1 MKVNKLG
8 DHRPEKIF
16 LMAKS
21 GETSLTIP
29 RGTPV
34 CLKMFGNDDDG
45 LTVVLPSN
53 AGTGGTAL
61 AFGVTGEAFSPGYK
75 GDVQAYG
82 FNNQGTIVRQ
92 TRSATTVSWASVA
105 SIDKNVFL
113 NIDTVNNC
121 FATLA
126 STLPSAFLPAAVLLD
141 TIASIAGSASATS
154 DTRTALTSSIKAFL
168 RML

>member
-8 DHRPEKIF
+8 DHRPEKVF
-16 LMAKS
+16 LMVKS
-21 GETSLTIP
+21 GETSASIP

-34 CLKMFGNDDDG
+34 VLKMFGNDDDG
-45 LTVVLPSN
+45 LTVVLPAN
-53 AGTGGTAL
+53 GGTGGTAL
-61 AFGVTGEAFSPGYK
+61 AYGVTADVLAPGGKGE
-75 GDVQAYG
+75 VQAYG
-82 FNNQGTIVRQ
+82 FNNTGTIVRA

-113 NIDTVNNC
+113 NIDSVNNC

-126 STLPSAFLPAAVLLD
+126 SSVPSAFLPAGVMLD
-141 TIASIAGSASATS
+141 SLASIAGAASATS
-154 DTRTALTSSIKAFL
+154 DTRTALTSSVKAFL